1 METVTNEWGKEID
14 FEAAVEIM
22 DDDIREELSDIM
34 APCSDQSFFFAYCT
48 WHRSKFGEEFEPNKK
63 NGQW

>member
-1 METVTNEWGKEID
+1 MKTVKNEWGKEID

-22 DDDIREELSDIM
+22 DDGIREDLSDLM
-34 APCSDQSFFFAYCT
+34 APCSNQSFFDAYCT
-48 WHRSKFGEEFEPNKK
+48 WHRNAFGEEFEPNKK